1 MDQTHYAVLKTKWIT
16 PLNSVNPITEA
27 SLIRAKKLQHI
38 NNLRPMN
45 LIGYKYTFIIRN
57 VKMYCLPLDFFVY
70 KGNQALR
77 RGTWFEA
84 HQACSEGSG
93 DAWKLADITDS
104 PQVMRQHGIK
114 SLWINVKSKT
124 TLQDQNKSK
133 YKGNTRK
140 ISKYYNYF

>member
-1 MDQTHYAVLKTKWIT
+1 
-16 PLNSVNPITEA
+16 
-27 SLIRAKKLQHI
+27 
-38 NNLRPMN
+38 MN
-45 LIGYKYTFIIRN
+45 LIGCKSNFKIRN
-57 VKMYCLPLDFFVY
+57 VKMYCLGRFFVY

-84 HQACSEGSG
+84 HQACSEGSEVT
-93 DAWKLADITDS
+93 WKLADITDS

-114 SLWINVKSKT
+114 SLWINVMSKT
-124 TLQDQNKSK
+124 TLQDQNKLK